1 MKLHLMKF
9 LPSLAAVAVLAAC
22 SSNTSMVQE
31 QPSLVEQAQQTATQQ
46 ANRVAEVGGG
56 KGAVSVEK
64 VTDRTK
70 SVAYRCLNNQQV
82 TASYA
87 FSGDDVRAVNLVLGS
102 GKKAITLPTLMR
114 DSANRDFISFSSDK
128 YVWSVENGFTFDNAT
143 TKVGGILTEKGG
155 EVDVILAKLCDIN
168 KSVTA
173 RLNK

>member
-1 MKLHLMKF
+1 MKLNLMKF
-9 LPSLAAVAVLAAC
+9 LPSLAAVTVLAAC

-31 QPSLVEQAQQTATQQ
+31 QSVVEQAQQTATQQ

-56 KGAVSVEK
+56 KSAVSVEK

-70 SVAYRCLNNQQV
+70 SVVYRCLNNQQV

-102 GKKAITLPTLMR
+102 GKKATTLPTLMR

-143 TKVGGILTEKGG
+143 TKVGGILTEKGS

>member
-1 MKLHLMKF
+1 MKLNLMKF
-9 LPSLAAVAVLAAC
+9 LPSLAAVTVLAAC

-31 QPSLVEQAQQTATQQ
+31 QSVVEQAQQTATQQ

-56 KGAVSVEK
+56 KSAVSVEK

-102 GKKAITLPTLMR
+102 GKKATTLPTLMR

-128 YVWSVENGFTFDNAT
+128 HVWSVENGFTFDNAT
-143 TKVGGILTEKGG
+143 TKVGGILTEKGS

-168 KSVTA
+168 KSATA

>member
-1 MKLHLMKF
+1 MKLNLMKF
-9 LPSLAAVAVLAAC
+9 LPSLAAVTVLAAC

-31 QPSLVEQAQQTATQQ
+31 QSVVEQAQQTATQQ

-56 KGAVSVEK
+56 KSAVSVEK

-102 GKKAITLPTLMR
+102 GKKATTLPTLMR

-128 YVWSVENGFTFDNAT
+128 YVWSVENGFTLDNAT